1 MTIVVKKAVIH
12 HIEKNRNETPN
23 LRLRDKTHPH
33 SVELDKFVTEVV
45 NNSTVNRGSS
55 VCKIFTQDDTFA
67 QSYVKH
73 FIKETEETEE
83 TEETFISFSKELVAS
98 LSQHMITSVFTT
110 GGNIPMLH
118 YTKDDVNYV
127 MIAVVTPESGVTI
140 NETTGVVESIT
151 HISKEAIRF
160 ALNINID
167 GLIAHYSL
175 YSSGKVMD
183 DEALE
188 NITSYAFWTQ
198 KSKETK
204 LSDYFQNF
212 LPVHRRIDDTK
223 STRDTHTAIRKYLD
237 VKITD
242 EAVRSDTYNRIV
254 RVLYDKAS
262 NHEIVYLDEDILTI
276 INSFEI
282 QSPESFNDSVSNF
295 SEFCKEQDL
304 SYQGSFSPNKE
315 TVEKYVKFKNIK
327 LGNSIKFSGDT
338 KEFKNKARIKRY
350 AHAPSKLFIDLTEGD
365 ERALLSEFGDTLL
378 VPDSNS

>member
-12 HIEKNRNETPN
+12 HIEKKRNETPN
-23 LRLRDKTHPH
+23 LRLRDRTHPH
-33 SVELDKFVTEVV
+33 SEELSKFVTEVV

-67 QSYVKH
+67 QSYVNH
-73 FIKETEETEE
+73 FIKKTEEAEE
-83 TEETFISFSKELVAS
+83 AEETFISFSKELVAS

-110 GGNIPMLH
+110 GGNIPILH
-118 YTKDDVNYV
+118 YKKDEVEYI

-140 NETTGVVESIT
+140 NESTGVVESIT

-160 ALNINID
+160 ALNVNISN
-167 GLIAHYSL
+167 LIAHYSL
-175 YSSGKVMD
+175 YASGTTID
-183 DEALE
+183 DEDLE
-188 NITSYAFWTQ
+188 NIASYAFWTQ

-212 LPVHRRIDDTK
+212 LPVYRRIDDTK
-223 STRDTHTAIRKYLD
+223 STKNTHEAIKKYLK
-237 VKITD
+237 VRITD
-242 EAVRSDTYNRIV
+242 EEVRSDTYNTIV

-276 INSFEI
+276 IDSFEI
-282 QSPESFNDSVSNF
+282 QYPNSFDNSISKF
-295 SEFCKEQDL
+295 STFCEEQDL
-304 SYQGSFSPNKE
+304 PYQGSFSPNKD

-338 KEFKNKARIKRY
+338 KEFKKKARIKQY
-350 AHAPSKLFIDLTEGD
+350 NHAPSRLFIDLTEED
-365 ERALLSEFGDTLL
+365 ERALLSEFGETLL
-378 VPDSNS
+378 VPDSDF